1 MNFPRC
7 ETIDAVQDAL
17 AQDAEDADWTVE
29 EEDEGIGP
37 YEHFGQC
44 GVDVAWVRRVEG
56 SGGLAVVVPAGMDA
70 AVETTVDVGGVE
82 VSVVATEADRYPV
95 PDEEGW
101 EVVELAW
108 YGEGS
113 RGLSRAELRE
123 EYDED
128 AYERDRDEREGR

>member
-1 MNFPRC
+1 
-7 ETIDAVQDAL
+7 
-17 AQDAEDADWTVE
+17 
-29 EEDEGIGP
+29 
-37 YEHFGQC
+37 
-44 GVDVAWVRRVEG
+44 VAWVRRVEG